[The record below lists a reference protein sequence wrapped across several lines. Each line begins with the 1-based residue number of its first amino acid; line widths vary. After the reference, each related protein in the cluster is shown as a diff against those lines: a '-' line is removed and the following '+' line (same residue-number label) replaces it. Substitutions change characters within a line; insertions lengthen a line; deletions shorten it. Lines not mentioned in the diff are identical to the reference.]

1 MRRFVYLALYIALLS
16 VIFFGLGDRILYR
29 QKLDFFGWL
38 PGILLLAV
46 NPLLA
51 YLLARSFGVEIQW
64 SKALAAVS
72 VIVWGPLFGI
82 YSGHVQDKELALQGK
97 QTIGI
102 VYKKWDTRT
111 GWLLRCHFLVGMKEY
126 STFSEKDT
134 YNKYKVGDTLHVRY
148 SEQTPTDCQIIELK

>member
-16 VIFFGLGDRILYR
+16 FIFFGLGDRILYR
-29 QKLDFFGWL
+29 QKLDFLGWL

-51 YLLARSFGVEIQW
+51 YLTARSFGVETQW
-64 SKALAAVS
+64 SKAVAAVS
-72 VIVWGPLFGI
+72 VLVWGPLFGI
-82 YSGHVQDKELALQGK
+82 YSSHIQDKELALQGK

-111 GWLLRCHFLVGMKEY
+111 GWLLRCHFLVGTKEY

-134 YNKYKVGDTLHVRY
+134 YDEYKVGDTLHILY